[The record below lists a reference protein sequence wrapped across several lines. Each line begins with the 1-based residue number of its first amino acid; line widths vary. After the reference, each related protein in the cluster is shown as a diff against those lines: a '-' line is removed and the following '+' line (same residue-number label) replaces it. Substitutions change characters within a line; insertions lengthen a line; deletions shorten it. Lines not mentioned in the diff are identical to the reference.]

1 MLRAEFHKEKAQA
14 DKAAAISELTRVR
27 DRFSAAHQQLT
38 VEVVE
43 LQAAPEKRNE
53 AEAQLRIELHDA
65 TIKYEERKSFAAGF
79 DGQARVWAEEKNELE
94 SELNRTRGREQ
105 SLLSELLDEK
115 NAHGHLQAK
124 AAVWD
129 ADAAASTAHRREAL
143 RDAEEAMPASAAATF
158 LIACLT
164 MQTEWLKGERQ
175 AA

>member
-43 LQAAPEKRNE
+43 LQATLEKRNE

-105 SLLSELLDEK
+105 SPF
-115 NAHGHLQAK
+115 AHQLG
-124 AAVWD
+124 
-129 ADAAASTAHRREAL
+129 
-143 RDAEEAMPASAAATF
+143 M
-158 LIACLT
+158 
-164 MQTEWLKGERQ
+164 
-175 AA
+175 